1 MRECGGRKRE
11 RGGRGGGGEREGGTD
26 MFVTDTVFSMWVVV
40 FCREPTVFGEDDFT
54 ATPLHH
60 AARKGESCVLLCG
73 YWMSFVK

>member
-1 MRECGGRKRE
+1 MSVG
-11 RGGRGGGGEREGGTD
+11 GGRGRGEGGVGEGRGREGQIR

>member
-1 MRECGGRKRE
+1 MWGRKRE
-11 RGGRGGGGEREGGTD
+11 RGERGGGGEREGGTD